1 MTTNQIKIITS
12 PDILYNDSVQIL
24 LISPSKNLQK
34 EMQDKYL
41 ASTKDDVNVYYF
53 NDKVYDKENIN
64 WLLSVFKM
72 SDIVIIDIDNSPA
85 YLRDLLSYMIGKNKT
100 YWLTNAH
107 DIVYNHI
114 SENKVYTLDFMST
127 IGGNF
132 ETES

>member
-53 NDKVYDKENIN
+53 NDEVYDKENIN

>member
-114 SENKVYTLDFMST
+114 SKNKVYTLDFMST

>member
-41 ASTKDDVNVYYF
+41 ASTREDVNVYYF
-53 NDKVYDKENIN
+53 NDEVYDKENIN